1 MFVVYFLLSYSL
13 SKYVIGPDKDDN
25 YAYKSGVCYYTG
37 DDFYNKVEIEG
48 STIKAYESQDCKKWS
63 EVSIEDFGKGLT
75 IQSELPLYSAMALDY
90 SDKSDCKLQLADS
103 FPMEKYFKEGCVK
116 LTDTS
121 SIKTEATSDS
131 VLVLTYDKVPDCK
144 GEPSK
149 TVTKPVDKCILE
161 IDTYFIY
168 SSGTNMAFVA
178 MVAALLVLLI

>member
-1 MFVVYFLLSYSL
+1 MFVVLFLLSYSL
-13 SKYVIGPDKDDN
+13 SKYVIGRDTEDN
-25 YAYKSGVCYYTG
+25 YAYRTGRCYYSG

-48 STIKAYESQDCKKWS
+48 STIKAYESQDCKTWS
-63 EVSIEDFGKGLT
+63 EVPTIDIGKDLT
-75 IQSELPLYSAMALDY
+75 IQSGIPLYSAMAFDY
-90 SDKSDCKLQLADS
+90 SDKKECALKLTEA

-121 SIKTEATSDS
+121 SVKRQATSDS

-161 IDTYFIY
+161 DTTYFIY
-168 SSGTNMAFVA
+168 SSGTNMAFVV
-178 MVAALLVLLI
+178 MVAALLALLI